1 MYHTGMASIRNVA
14 KEAGVS
20 IATVS
25 RVLNSHASVGE
36 DIRKRVLHAANRL
49 GYISNV
55 GKRATTYLAFAY
67 TGPTSLSSPYDA
79 MLLEGISQA
88 MDETDFDLAIL
99 SPQRDK
105 KSNESYSQFFMR
117 KGVRGAILR
126 TTTGTRGICQS
137 IADEGF
143 PSIVVGGRPAQTNMN
158 YAYGDSLP
166 TSRQAIEHLISLGH
180 RRIGIA
186 MGLVEDADHMDRLEG
201 YRQAI
206 TSHGIELDPKLIY
219 RVPPSR
225 PDGAQLIKRLM
236 SAAEPPTALFITDPD
251 VVVGAINQA
260 HRLGIRVPQD
270 LSIIGFDDGG
280 SPQDAYPQLTAVC
293 QDALQ
298 IGYEASAAL
307 KHLIDQGPADA
318 EPIRIAMPTW
328 LEIHDTTG
336 PPPNEPFRVLPDGS
350 RVQLADTV
358 S

>member
-1 MYHTGMASIRNVA
+1 MASIRTVA

-25 RVLNSHASVGE
+25 RVLNSHTSVGQ
-36 DIRKRVLHAANRL
+36 DIRKRVLHAANKL
-49 GYISNV
+49 GYISTV

-67 TGPTSLSSPYDA
+67 TGPTTLNSPYDA
-79 MLLEGISQA
+79 MLLEGISRA

-105 KSNESYSQFFMR
+105 KANESYSQFFMR

-126 TTTGTRGICQS
+126 TTASTRGICQT
-137 IADEGF
+137 IAEEGF
-143 PSIVVGGRPAQTNMN
+143 PSIVVGGRPVKTNMN

-186 MGLVEDADHMDRLEG
+186 MGLVEDADHLDRLAG
-201 YRQAI
+201 YQQALAA
-206 TSHGIELDPKLIY
+206 HGIETDPMLIY

-225 PDGAQLIKRLM
+225 PNGAQLILRAL
-236 SAAEPPTALFITDPD
+236 SAAEPPTALFITDPY
-251 VVVGAINQA
+251 VVIGAINQA
-260 HRLGIRVPQD
+260 HRLGIRIPQD

-280 SPQDAYPQLTAVC
+280 SPQDDSYPLLTAVC

-298 IGYEASAAL
+298 IGHEASAAL
-307 KHLIDQGPADA
+307 KRLIDHAPADS
-318 EPIRIAMPTW
+318 EPIHIAMPTW
-328 LEIHDTTG
+328 LEIHETTA
-336 PPPNEPFRVLPDGS
+336 PPPADPCRILPDGS
-350 RVQLADTV
+350 RIQVTEKA
-358 S
+358 SR